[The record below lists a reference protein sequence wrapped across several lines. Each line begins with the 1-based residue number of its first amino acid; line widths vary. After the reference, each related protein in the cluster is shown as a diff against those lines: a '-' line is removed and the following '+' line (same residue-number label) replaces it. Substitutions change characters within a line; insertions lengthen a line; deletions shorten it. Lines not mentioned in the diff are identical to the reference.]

1 MERYEKIECK
11 HCGHKSYFG
20 LALMWHCWKVHHEK
34 FTKRD
39 IKFFIKYGIIG
50 TTFLNILSI
59 ILFTIR
65 CIILLIC
72 FPFHYIFELLS

>member
-11 HCGHKSYFG
+11 HCDKESYFG
-20 LALMWHCWKVHHEK
+20 LVLMWHCWKVHHKK

-39 IKFFIKYGIIG
+39 IKLILKNGIVG
-50 TTFLNILSI
+50 TTILNILFI
-59 ILFTIR
+59 IR

-72 FPFHYIFELLS
+72 FPFHFIFEKLS

>member
-1 MERYEKIECK
+1 MERYEKLECK
-11 HCGHKSYFG
+11 HCGYKTYFG
-20 LALMWHCWKVHHEK
+20 LVLMWHCWKVHHKK

-50 TTFLNILSI
+50 TTFLNILFI
-59 ILFTIR
+59 IR

-72 FPFHYIFELLS
+72 FPCHYIFELLS